1 MAGWMAGWVA
11 GKFIFVVTILYFS
24 SHCDVA
30 VWAQSCIALEVLQGQ
45 KHGWQGC
52 LLLFCGRR

>member
-1 MAGWMAGWVA
+1 MAGWVA
-11 GKFIFVVTILYFS
+11 GKFIFVVTFLYFS